1 MLIPDKEDVQTITA
15 DKGREFANHEEIAK
29 ALEAEVYFAHPYSSW
44 EGGAN
49 EKANGLL
56 RQDVP
61 TGTDLRQVDESGISL
76 AMARINFR
84 PKKCLGFK
92 QPAVIFKEMAWLAKS
107 GRVPLRT

>member
-1 MLIPDKEDVQTITA
+1 MPDKEDVQTISA

-29 ALEAEVYFAHPYSSW
+29 ALEAEVYFGHPYRWW

-49 EKANGLL
+49 QKANGLL

-61 TGTDLRQVDESGISL
+61 TGTDLRQVDESLISL

-84 PKKCLGFK
+84 PKKYLGFK
-92 QPAVIFKEMAWLAKS
+92 QPAVIFKEMCLAA
-107 GRVPLRT
+107 